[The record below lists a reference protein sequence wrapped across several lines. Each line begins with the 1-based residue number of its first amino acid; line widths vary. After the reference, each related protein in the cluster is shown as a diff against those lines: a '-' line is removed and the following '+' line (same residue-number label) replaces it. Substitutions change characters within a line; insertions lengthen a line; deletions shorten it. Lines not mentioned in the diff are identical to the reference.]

1 MLAMVQVP
9 TAVYMVSGFMN
20 SFRTVFLD
28 GRTHTDSDVVVRTF
42 NGESIGRWEG
52 DALVVETKNF
62 IDDEQRWVDPGVPGS
77 DELTIVERIRLVNN
91 GNQLEIAYTMTDP
104 KNWVGEWTG
113 TRRWNRVTDAD
124 VQEVV
129 CFPDLNDHLTSTS
142 SKTHVR

>member
-1 MLAMVQVP
+1 MLAGRAADHHGPRVAHCDGAGPHRGLHGERLQ
-9 TAVYMVSGFMN
+9 N
-20 SFRTVFLD
+20 SLRTVFLD

-62 IDDEQRWVDPGVPGS
+62 IDDEHRWVDPGVPGS

-104 KNWVGEWTG
+104 KNWVGEWTARGAG
-113 TRRWNRVTDAD
+113 TGLQMR
-124 VQEVV
+124 
-129 CFPDLNDHLTSTS
+129 TS
-142 SKTHVR
+142 KR